1 MDLRKDVH
9 SRSGPFRKVRD
20 IYGKNMED
28 MPNLNHQKAPDNI
41 EEILEYNRNRNAGN
55 KTRSIIFNGFMIV
68 AGGIFIL
75 FLLLFFSGYI
85 DIYTN

>member
-1 MDLRKDVH
+1 MDLRKEVQ

-20 IYGKNMED
+20 VYGNNMED
-28 MPNLNHQKAPDNI
+28 MPNLSNQRAPENI

-55 KTRSIIFNGFMIV
+55 RMRSIVFNSLMVI
-68 AGGIFIL
+68 AAGIFVL

-85 DIYTN
+85 DLYTS

>member
-1 MDLRKDVH
+1 MDLRKEVH

-20 IYGKNMED
+20 VYGNNMED
-28 MPNLNHQKAPDNI
+28 MPNLSNQRAPENI

-55 KTRSIIFNGFMIV
+55 RMRSIVFNSLMVI
-68 AGGIFIL
+68 AAGIFVL

-85 DIYTN
+85 DLYTS